1 VVAALALTALIAV
14 PAPPARAAE
23 ATCPGA
29 SARVAQAGPA
39 EQERAI
45 RCLVNRERD
54 RRDLP
59 RLRAD
64 ERLASAA
71 AGHSRDMVRRGF
83 FDHTSPG
90 GSTPARRAR
99 RAGYPWRSI
108 GETIAW
114 GSGPYATAAS
124 TVERWIDSP
133 GHREILLHPGLRE
146 IGVGVAVGAPVAG
159 QRGGATA
166 TALLGRR

>member
-1 VVAALALTALIAV
+1 VVAALALTALLAA
-14 PAPPARAAE
+14 PAPGARVAETSCAA
-23 ATCPGA
+23 AGAHRAGA
-29 SARVAQAGPA
+29 SA
-39 EQERAI
+39 QERAI
-45 RCLVNRERD
+45 RCLVNRERE

-59 RLRAD
+59 QLRTD
-64 ERLASAA
+64 ERLAAA
-71 AGHSRDMVRRGF
+71 AEAHSRDMVRRGF

-114 GSGPYATAAS
+114 GTGPYATAAS
-124 TVERWIDSP
+124 TVERWMDSP
-133 GHREILLHPGLRE
+133 PHRAILLHGGLRE
-146 IGVGVAVGAPVAG
+146 IGVGVATGAPSG
-159 QRGGATA
+159 EGHGGTTA